1 MARQR
6 PPRSAVEKPQET
18 QKDSGDGESK
28 LIVARVDMD
37 TYLQF
42 VMYCTKTR
50 KRSREIEAGRIIQE
64 HLKANGYTL

>member
-1 MARQR
+1 MRQ
-6 PPRSAVEKPQET
+6 PRRAVPEPQEPT
-18 QKDSGDGESK
+18 QTPSDEVKY
-28 LIVARVDMD
+28 IVARVDMD